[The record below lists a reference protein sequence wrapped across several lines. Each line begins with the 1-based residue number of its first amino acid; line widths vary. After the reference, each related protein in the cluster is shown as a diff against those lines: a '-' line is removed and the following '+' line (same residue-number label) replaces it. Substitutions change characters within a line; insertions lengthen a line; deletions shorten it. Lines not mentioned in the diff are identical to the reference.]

1 MAGVS
6 NVNTN
11 LTVTNPNQ
19 MSLGDMLTMA
29 RGAQQYQQASELNP
43 LLIQEAQQK
52 IRSATAEAN
61 VSEQTQGS
69 KISKADTEAKSALVG
84 LSSAQVDN
92 LKKHSTLVTQGI
104 QSLMNKPDL
113 TNDDIINAATE
124 LNANAGGDEKSLKN
138 SLQGMPTGK
147 DGKPAHPLE
156 LKSFLARKL
165 ASTLDTQAQIDKL
178 YPTPVNLSL
187 GNKVVPVNTGN
198 QMLTGNV
205 PGSVA
210 GQSNTMGLSPGTTA
224 VAQPGDG
231 TGLEPGTQ
239 YIIGSGGLNTQKTN
253 QPGTNQPSAPNRP
266 VATSVSPSFKSQ
278 QEIATA
284 DFNDVNQRANKAQTN
299 IGILQ
304 EIKRLAPIAATGA
317 AADRR
322 EMAIKWGQVLGL
334 NIDPATVTT
343 ANASDLLKKESS
355 MLAASGGNTDASRVL
370 SEMSNPNSK
379 MTKEAI
385 IKASSQIIAQNK
397 LTLLEQGVKQHFLSN
412 PQDYIKAKT
421 QLDSI
426 KDPRALEYIEMPSD
440 ERKNIIASL
449 NTGPNGKAL
458 PKGKDGLSDPTRNFL
473 RKVNGLKTLNDKYNL
488 GLF

>member
-1 MAGVS
+1 MADFNVS
-6 NVNTN
+6 DVASK
-11 LTVTNPNQ
+11 VTTPQQ
-19 MSLGDMLTMA
+19 MSLGDMVNMA
-29 RGAQQYQQASELNP
+29 RGVQELKKAQEINP
-43 LLIQEAQQK
+43 LLIEEARQK
-52 IRSATAEAN
+52 VKSSTAEAN

-104 QSLMNKPDL
+104 QSLMSKPDL
-113 TNDDIINAATE
+113 TSDDIVKAATE
-124 LNANAGGDEKSLKN
+124 LNINAGGDEKSLKN

-156 LKSFLARKL
+156 LKSFLAKKL
-165 ASTLDTQAQIDKL
+165 ASTLDSAAQIDKL
-178 YPTPVNLSL
+178 YPAPVTQNL
-187 GNKVVPVNTGN
+187 GNKVVPVNAGN
-198 QMLTGNV
+198 QTLTGNV

-210 GQSNTMGLSPGTTA
+210 GQSNTIGLTPGTTA

-239 YIIGSGGLNTQKTN
+239 YIVGSG
-253 QPGTNQPSAPNRP
+253 QPSAPNKP
-266 VATSVSPSFKSQ
+266 IATSVSPNFQ
-278 QEIATA
+278 ANQDIAKA
-284 DFNDVNQRANKAQTN
+284 DFADVQTRASKAQTN

-334 NIDPATVTT
+334 NIDPATVTV
-343 ANASDLLKKESS
+343 ASASDLLKKESN
-355 MLAASGGNTDASRVL
+355 MLAQAGGNTDASRVL
-370 SEMSNPNSK
+370 AEMANPNSK

-385 IKASSQIIAQNK
+385 EKASSQIIAQNK
-397 LTLLEQGVKQHFLSN
+397 LVLLEQGVKQHFTN
-412 PQDYIKAKT
+412 DPKTYIKAKT
-421 QLDSI
+421 QLDAI
-426 KDPRALEYIEMPSD
+426 KDPRALEYIDMSAN
-440 ERKNIIASL
+440 ERKNVIASL
-449 NTGPNGKAL
+449 NTGPDGKAL
-458 PKGKDGLSDPTRNFL
+458 PKDENNLSAPARQFL
-473 RKVNGLKTLNDKYNL
+473 QKVDAMKKLNDRYNL

>member
-61 VSEQTQGS
+61 VAEETQAP
-69 KISKADTEAKSALVG
+69 KISKTKTEAESALVG

-138 SLQGMPTGK
+138 SLQGMPTGE

-156 LKSFLARKL
+156 LKSFLAKKL
-165 ASTLDTQAQIDKL
+165 ASTLDSAAQIDKL
-178 YPTPVNLSL
+178 YPAPVTQNL

-198 QMLTGNV
+198 QTLTNNV

-210 GQSNTMGLSPGTTA
+210 GQSNTMGLNPGTTA

-239 YIIGSGGLNTQKTN
+239 YIVGSG
-253 QPGTNQPSAPNRP
+253 QPSAPNKP
-266 VATSVSPSFKSQ
+266 IATSVSPNFQ
-278 QEIATA
+278 ANQDIAKA
-284 DFNDVNQRANKAQTN
+284 DFADVQTRAGKAQTN

-334 NIDPATVTT
+334 NIDPATVTV
-343 ANASDLLKKESS
+343 ASASDLLKKESN
-355 MLAASGGNTDASRVL
+355 MLAQAGGNTDASRVL
-370 SEMSNPNSK
+370 AEMANPNSK

-385 IKASSQIIAQNK
+385 EKASSQIIAQNK
-397 LTLLEQGVKQHFLSN
+397 LVLLEQGVKQHFLSN

-421 QLDSI
+421 QLDAI
-426 KDPRALEYIEMPSD
+426 KDPRALEYIDMSAN
-440 ERKNIIASL
+440 ERKNVIASL
-449 NTGPNGKAL
+449 NTGPDGKAL
-458 PKGKDGLSDPTRNFL
+458 PKDENNLSAPARQFL
-473 RKVNGLKTLNDKYNL
+473 QKVDAMKKLNDRYNL

>member
-1 MAGVS
+1 MADFAFSDVAS
-6 NVNTN
+6 K
-11 LTVTNPNQ
+11 VTTPQQ
-19 MSLGDMLTMA
+19 MSLGDMVNMA
-29 RGAQQYQQASELNP
+29 RGVQELKKAQEINP
-43 LLIQEAQQK
+43 LLIEEARQK
-52 IRSATAEAN
+52 VKSSTAEAN

-104 QSLMNKPDL
+104 QSLMSKPDL
-113 TNDDIINAATE
+113 TSDDIVKAATE
-124 LNANAGGDEKSLKN
+124 LNINAGGDEKSLKN

-156 LKSFLARKL
+156 LKSFLAKKL
-165 ASTLDTQAQIDKL
+165 ASTLDSAAQIDKL
-178 YPTPVNLSL
+178 YPTPVTQNL

-210 GQSNTMGLSPGTTA
+210 GQSNTIGLTPGTTA

-239 YIIGSGGLNTQKTN
+239 YIVGSG
-253 QPGTNQPSAPNRP
+253 QPSAPNKP
-266 VATSVSPSFKSQ
+266 IATSVSPNFQ
-278 QEIATA
+278 ANQDIAKA
-284 DFNDVNQRANKAQTN
+284 DFADVQTRASKAQTN

-334 NIDPATVTT
+334 NIDPATVTV
-343 ANASDLLKKESS
+343 ASASDLLKKESN
-355 MLAASGGNTDASRVL
+355 MLAQAGGNTDASRVL
-370 SEMSNPNSK
+370 AEMANPNSK

-385 IKASSQIIAQNK
+385 EKASSQIIAQNK
-397 LTLLEQGVKQHFLSN
+397 LVLLEQGVKQHFTN
-412 PQDYIKAKT
+412 DPKTYIKAKT
-421 QLDSI
+421 QLDAI
-426 KDPRALEYIEMPSD
+426 KDPRALEYIDMSAN
-440 ERKNIIASL
+440 ERKNVIASL
-449 NTGPNGKAL
+449 NTGPDGKAL
-458 PKGKDGLSDPTRNFL
+458 PKDENNLSAPARQFL
-473 RKVNGLKTLNDKYNL
+473 QKVDAMKKLNDRYNL